1 MRRLPLHWLSVSSL
15 VLVVFSAFLPWVR
28 TGEATRSSYRLL
40 RDLSTLGVLRS
51 GPAVAARVTWV
62 LLPAVA
68 ALALLL
74 ISLAK
79 ARLGA
84 AVGAVAAL
92 IGLGGALAVLRSPVA
107 PQPGVWVMLAVAP
120 VALALCLLTAFVD
133 GRRAPMAQP
142 GTPRPA
148 P

>member
-15 VLVVFSAFLPWVR
+15 GLVVLSAFLPWVR

-51 GPAVAARVTWV
+51 GPATAGRVTWV

-74 ISLAK
+74 MSLGRTRA
-79 ARLGA
+79 GSG
-84 AVGAVAAL
+84 VGALAAI
-92 IGLGGALAVLRSPVA
+92 IGLGGALTVLRSPVA
-107 PQPGVWVMLAVAP
+107 ALVGVWVMVAAAP
-120 VALALCLLTAFVD
+120 SALTFCLLTVVVGD
-133 GRRAPMAQP
+133 RRARGVPAGAAQP
-142 GTPRPA
+142 IR
-148 P
+148 